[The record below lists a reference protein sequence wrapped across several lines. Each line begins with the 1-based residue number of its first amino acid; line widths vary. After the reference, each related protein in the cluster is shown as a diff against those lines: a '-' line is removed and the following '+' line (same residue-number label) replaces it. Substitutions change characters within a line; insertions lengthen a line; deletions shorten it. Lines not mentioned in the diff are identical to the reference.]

1 MKKTAI
7 LIVLLA
13 LVMMPTALWAK
24 SLISDSEMDLLTGE
38 AGVSIAFT
46 NVTMTGTQIS
56 SLSLG
61 DSDGFTGYT
70 TAGYLGISNVSITG
84 TTANING
91 TANIDIGTSGTS
103 TRLNMLLPNITLGT
117 ANVTAYMKLDS
128 NSNLTTTTRLLDL
141 SLQGFTTTL
150 NGTVT
155 VFAH

>member
-7 LIVLLA
+7 LIVILA
-13 LVMMPTALWAK
+13 FVMMPAALWAK
-24 SLISDSEMDLLTGE
+24 NAISDSEMDQVTGE

-46 NVTMTGTQIS
+46 NVTMTGTQIT

-61 DSDGFTGYT
+61 DSNGFDTYNG
-70 TAGYLGISNVSITG
+70 AGYLGISNVSITG

-91 TANIDIGTSGTS
+91 TANIDIGTNGT
-103 TRLNMLLPNITLGT
+103 TRLNVVLPNITLGT

-128 NSNLTTTTRLLDL
+128 SPNLTTTTRLLDL

>member
-7 LIVLLA
+7 LIMILAFVMMPAVLLA
-13 LVMMPTALWAK
+13 K
-24 SLISDSEMDLLTGE
+24 SAISDSEMDAVTGE

-46 NVTMTGTQIS
+46 NVTMTGTQIT
-56 SLSLG
+56 SLSFG

-91 TANIDIGTSGTS
+91 TANIDIGTNGSS
-103 TRLNMLLPNITLGT
+103 TRLNMFLPNLTLGP

-128 NSNLTTTTRLLDL
+128 SPNMTTTTRLLDL